1 MNKPINNLTEIY
13 ASQLKTRL
21 ATNAGMNQGQIE
33 AVLGNFNK
41 LVKAGGPEIAFRVMM
56 NSFGNED
63 TEKACRTIKE
73 AIQTALEKFN
83 KENSVDIIPL
93 SRLKKLI
100 ERHNSKLDQQ
110 FAAVEINGVGLS
122 KDDIDRIKVKIPG
135 CCIAQTTYTAT
146 ASRKNGNAV
155 KFALEIR
162 C

>member
-1 MNKPINNLTEIY
+1 MNNLTEIY

-21 ATNAGMNQGQIE
+21 ATKAGMNQGQIE

-56 NSFGNED
+56 NSYGNED

-73 AIQTALEKFN
+73 AIQNALEKFN
-83 KENSVDIIPL
+83 KENRVDVNPR
-93 SRLKKLI
+93 SRLKSLI
-100 ERHNSKLDQQ
+100 ERHNKTLDQC
-110 FAAVEINGVGLS
+110 AIEINGVGLS

-135 CCIAQTTYTAT
+135 CITQTTYTAT

-162 C
+162 L

>member
-1 MNKPINNLTEIY
+1 MNKPINSLTEIY

-41 LVKAGGPEIAFRVMM
+41 LSKAGGPEISFRVMM
-56 NSFGNED
+56 ESYGNED

-83 KENSVDIIPL
+83 KENRVDVNPR
-93 SRLKKLI
+93 SRLKSLI
-100 ERHNSKLDQQ
+100 ERHNKSLDQC
-110 FAAVEINGVGLS
+110 AVEINGVGLS

-135 CCIAQTTYTAT
+135 CIAQTTYTAT

-162 C
+162 L